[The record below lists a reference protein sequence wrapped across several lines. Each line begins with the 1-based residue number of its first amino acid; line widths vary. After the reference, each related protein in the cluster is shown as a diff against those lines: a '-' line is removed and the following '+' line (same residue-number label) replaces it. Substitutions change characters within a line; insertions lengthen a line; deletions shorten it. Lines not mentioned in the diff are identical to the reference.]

1 MSLRWLKASMASAVA
16 QITRMICGLAVLKI
30 VVIELGVDG
39 VGKLG
44 HFMNMLSI
52 LFVFAGGGINIGIS
66 KYVAQY
72 ESDAPR
78 LRQFLSSAWTYSVAA
93 SVLIAVAFAALAHN
107 ASEILFGTDSYQWL
121 IVCIGLVQFAFAYIN
136 FATGIVNGLRMTQAF
151 SRISTIGSLLG
162 LLPCYL
168 IVSRFQLTGAV
179 FALAL
184 VQAGL
189 LIPAIY
195 ELRKLNLSRPHFV
208 RHPGDTADLGRFSL
222 MQLFSVATM
231 PLVEIFI
238 RTQIVHASG
247 WDAAGMWQ
255 GVQRLSYASLSL
267 FTSFLAVYYMP
278 TLSAMKNTAEGV
290 RYVFRTLAGILGA
303 FAVVAVAVLLL
314 RDFVFSVLLSKSF
327 TIAPSLLVAQLI
339 GDFFRI
345 GSYVV
350 GFYAVAKA
358 ATRIYVVCEIVQ
370 SALYVLAFYIVS
382 KVEPAGQGV
391 FIAYA
396 VSNGCYFLFCVA
408 GLLIY
413 RKSVTEVSK

>member
-1 MSLRWLKASMASAVA
+1 MASAVA

-72 ESDAPR
+72 ESDASR
-78 LRQFLSSAWTYSVAA
+78 LKQFLSSAWTYSMAA
-93 SVLIAVAFAALAHN
+93 SALIALLFAALAHPV
-107 ASEILFGTDSYQWL
+107 SEILFGTDAYQWL
-121 IVCIGLVQFAFAYIN
+121 IVCIGLLQFAFAYIN

-151 SRISTIGSLLG
+151 SRISTIGSLIG

-168 IVSRFQLTGAV
+168 IVSRFQLSGAV

-195 ELRKLNLSRPHFV
+195 ELRKLKLGRPHFA
-208 RHPGDTADLGRFSL
+208 RHPSDTADLGRFSL

-238 RTQIVHASG
+238 RTQIVDASG

-278 TLSAMKNTAEGV
+278 TLSAMKNADEGV

-314 RDFVFSVLLSKSF
+314 RDLVFSVLLSKSF
-327 TIAPSLLVAQLI
+327 SIAPSLLTAQLI

-358 ATRIYVVCEIVQ
+358 ATRIYVICEIVQ
-370 SALYVLAFYIVS
+370 SALYVLVFYIIS
-382 KVEPAGQGV
+382 RMEPAGQGV
-391 FIAYA
+391 FVAYA
-396 VSNGCYFLFCVA
+396 ISNGCYFLFCVA
-408 GLLIY
+408 GLLFY
-413 RKSVTEVSK
+413 RKSVIEVSK